1 MMRLLLD
8 TKALIWWHDFP
19 HKLPTTVRTALQDHT
34 NEVYLSVANAWEMQI
49 KMQLGKLNLSKS
61 WDEIIEAEQTDNR
74 FGFLKADRPHIRVL
88 DRLPFHHKDPFDRL
102 LIAQAIHENMTL
114 ISNDPKFPSYPVT
127 LLW

>member
-19 HKLPTTVRTALQDHT
+19 DKLPTTVRTALQDHT
-34 NEVYLSVANAWEMQI
+34 NEVYISVASAWEMQI

-61 WDEIIEAEQTDNR
+61 WDEIIEVELTNNG
-74 FGFLKADRPHIRVL
+74 FEFLKADRPHIRVL
-88 DRLPFHHKDPFDRL
+88 DSLPFHHKDPFDRL
-102 LIAQAIHENMTL
+102 LIAQAIHENLTL
-114 ISNDPKFPSYPVT
+114 ISDDPKFPSYPVT